1 MITECTEADFAT
13 LQGQLGRI
21 PRGVVGIAAR
31 SATGEPLVVATAP
44 RLEDGTPFPTTFYL
58 THPAYVAEC
67 SRLEASGIMAEWTSE
82 VGEDEDL
89 AAAYAAAHRAY
100 LDVRSEIGTA
110 AGLADVEEIE
120 DYSAGGMPTR
130 VKCLH
135 ALVGHSLA
143 AGPGV
148 NPIGDRALS
157 FMADV
162 PPVAEAGAAP
172 TSSDASGPDAPT
184 PDAAPAATEPTD

>member
-1 MITECTEADFAT
+1 MITDCTEADFAT
-13 LQGQLGRI
+13 LKDQLGRV

-31 SATGEPLVVATAP
+31 STSGDPLVVATAP

-67 SRLEASGIMAEWTSE
+67 SRLEASGIMAEWTAEIS
-82 VGEDEDL
+82 EDEEL
-89 AAAYAAAHRAY
+89 SAAYAQAHSAY
-100 LDVRSEIGTA
+100 LATRSEIGEM
-110 AGLADVEEIE
+110 AGIAEVVEIK

-143 AGPGV
+143 AGPGT
-148 NPIGDRALS
+148 NPIGDRAIA
-157 FMADV
+157 FMTDV
-162 PPVAEAGAAP
+162 PPVSE
-172 TSSDASGPDAPT
+172 TK
-184 PDAAPAATEPTD
+184 E